1 MYNGVMKWVI
11 TILDRLVFIG
21 VASSLPKM
29 RLVAV

>member
-21 VASSLPKM
+21 IASPLPKM
-29 RLVAV
+29 RILAA